1 MQTYYLVVFQILTTI
16 TPSLFTPGPEGSK
29 NGAMGNSSEI
39 RKMLGEPMPQVLN
52 PKDLPPEI
60 AAYFARGGL
69 LDRLKKKLALISRKK
84 GGKIIPAKNTIACV
98 DDEDNVYVGVDFL
111 QNFGED
117 DALVGGILAH
127 EWGHMMSDMP
137 KGVDWSHLTWDEIFE
152 MRRDEEGDADGFA
165 GRALCLMGYDPEK
178 MIEFLA
184 VNDKRRKE
192 KKLPSHKYH
201 NHATRAAIIRE
212 SYKAEE
218 NAIEVARKIFFQGK
232 DSVGA
237 KVGRVIGAG

>member
-1 MQTYYLVVFQILTTI
+1 
-16 TPSLFTPGPEGSK
+16 
-29 NGAMGNSSEI
+29 
-39 RKMLGEPMPQVLN
+39 
-52 PKDLPPEI
+52 
-60 AAYFARGGL
+60 
-69 LDRLKKKLALISRKK
+69 
-84 GGKIIPAKNTIACV
+84 
-98 DDEDNVYVGVDFL
+98 
-111 QNFGED
+111 
-117 DALVGGILAH
+117 
-127 EWGHMMSDMP
+127 
-137 KGVDWSHLTWDEIFE
+137 